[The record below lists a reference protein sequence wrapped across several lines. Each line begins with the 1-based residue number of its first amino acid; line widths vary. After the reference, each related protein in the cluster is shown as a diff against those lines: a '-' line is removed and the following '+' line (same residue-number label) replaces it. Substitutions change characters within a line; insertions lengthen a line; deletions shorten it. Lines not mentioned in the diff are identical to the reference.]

1 MTYSASPKI
10 SRKLLLLGIDVSNNL
25 AEGLV
30 TPLPSPSPTPPLVS
44 PHLCND
50 LWQWMTFNRV
60 QYGWG
65 KFTTRSLFL
74 LPFPNRLELVDAPL
88 RLFLNVNWLQNDA
101 FRPYFPPTRNPIWP
115 PENRK
120 CFEIN
125 TSYLCLYYSWKL
137 NVNGYPHI
145 STMSDSA
152 DIVRHQTT
160 SGTQKFGHE
169 NQKWNW
175 LLGYFHFRFRGR
187 HFEFQMSADVI
198 SENVGIIAGTALPAL
213 YVQSH
218 FHCAAWAN
226 RRAYM
231 SKGIG

>member
-125 TSYLCLYYSWKL
+125 TSYICLYSSWKL
-137 NVNGYPHI
+137 KCQRLPPHFDYVRQRRHCPTSDDIRNPKIRPRKPEVEMTLGLFPLPI
-145 STMSDSA
+145 SWPTFWVSDVGRCYIWECR
-152 DIVRHQTT
+152 DNR
-160 SGTQKFGHE
+160 
-169 NQKWNW
+169 WNRIASS
-175 LLGYFHFRFRGR
+175 LRSKSFPLCCLGK
-187 HFEFQMSADVI
+187 S
-198 SENVGIIAGTALPAL
+198 
-213 YVQSH
+213 SH
-218 FHCAAWAN
+218 VHV
-226 RRAYM
+226 
-231 SKGIG
+231 